1 MCDNGTDGSN
11 LQVTF
16 TEAKGLVVQL
26 NHLMYMAAH
35 KYIVLTNPKWFA
47 SMLRTGNGMLRSLS
61 NHRTLWSTA
70 AW

>member
-1 MCDNGTDGSN
+1 MCDNGTEGSN
-11 LQVTF
+11 LQVIF

-26 NHLMYMAAH
+26 NHFMYMAAH

-47 SMLRTGNGMLRSLS
+47 SMFRTGNGMLRSLS